1 MSHQH
6 DHGVKNYNAAFIIGI
21 TLNVAFVIIEAVYG
35 FAVNSLALISDAGHN
50 LSDVFGLVLAWGG
63 SWLAKKSPT
72 VKRTYGF
79 RRATILASLAS
90 AILLLIALGAISWEA
105 IIRLQHPQ
113 PVNSM
118 TVIVVAGIGVVIN
131 TLTALLFMSGRNKD
145 LNIKGAYLHMAAD
158 AAVSLGV
165 VFAGVVI
172 METGWWYLDP
182 AVSLL
187 IAVIIFWGTWG
198 LLRDSL
204 NLSLDAVPRH
214 IDPTEV
220 EAYLREI
227 PQVSGLHDLHIWAM
241 STTEVALTAHIV
253 VPETVND
260 QFLNEISRTLHDRF
274 EIEHSTLQVEQGSDE
289 EACRLSHPDSL

>member
-131 TLTALLFMSGRNKD
+131 TLTALLFMSGRKKD

-220 EAYLREI
+220 EAYLRNI
-227 PQVSGLHDLHIWAM
+227 PEVTGLHDLHIWAM

>member
-1 MSHQH
+1 MSHNH

-21 TLNVAFVIIEAVYG
+21 TLNVAFVVIEAVYG

-50 LSDVFGLVLAWGG
+50 LSDVFGLMLAWGG
-63 SWLAKKSPT
+63 SWLARKSPT

-90 AILLLIALGAISWEA
+90 AVLLLIALGGISWEA
-105 IIRLQHPQ
+105 VIRLQHPV

-131 TLTALLFMSGRNKD
+131 TITALLFLSGRDRD
-145 LNIKGAYLHMAAD
+145 LNIKGAFLHMAAD
-158 AAVSLGV
+158 AVVSLGV
-165 VFAGVVI
+165 VITGVVI
-172 METGWWYLDP
+172 LETGWWYLDP

-187 IAVIIFWGTWG
+187 IVVVIFLGTWG

-214 IDPTEV
+214 IDPIEV
-220 EAYLREI
+220 EKYLRNL
-227 PQVSGLHDLHIWAM
+227 PQVKDLHDLHIWAM
-241 STTEVALTAHIV
+241 STTEVALTAHLI
-253 VPETVND
+253 VPESVND
-260 QFLNEISRTLHDRF
+260 CFLNEISHTLHDRF
-274 EIEHSTLQVEQGSDE
+274 EIGHSTLQMELGNEGPCKQ
-289 EACRLSHPDSL
+289 SHPESL

>member
-21 TLNVAFVIIEAVYG
+21 TLNVAFVVIEAVYG

-90 AILLLIALGAISWEA
+90 AILLLIALGGISWEA

-131 TLTALLFMSGRNKD
+131 TLTALLFMSGREKD
-145 LNIKGAYLHMAAD
+145 LNIKGAFLHMAAD

-165 VFAGVVI
+165 VFTGMVI

-187 IAVIIFWGTWG
+187 IAVIIFWGTWS

-220 EAYLREI
+220 ETYLRNL
-227 PQVSGLHDLHIWAM
+227 PQVTGLHDLHIWAM

-253 VPETVND
+253 VPEAVND
-260 QFLNEISRTLHDRF
+260 HFLNEVSRTLHDRF
-274 EIEHSTLQVEQGSDE
+274 EIEHSTIQIEQGSG
-289 EACRLSHPDSL
+289 EASCRLSHPDSL